1 MMTPKKRR
9 FAEEYLLDLNAT
21 AAARRA
27 GYSAHTA
34 EQQGPRLLGDVG
46 VQAAIAEAQAKR
58 AERTQID
65 ADWVLKRLAAM
76 ADADL
81 ADLHNSDGTLRP
93 VADWP
98 EVWRRG
104 LVAGIEADESTVGGE
119 KIVTT
124 RKVKLA
130 DRLKAIELIG
140 RHVAVGAWRE
150 KVEHTGPGGG
160 PVQTVNMTPDEFRA
174 MAAEIAGRV

>member
-1 MMTPKKRR
+1 MMTPKKRL
-9 FAEEYLLDLNAT
+9 FVAEFLTDLNAT
-21 AAARRA
+21 AAAQRA
-27 GYSAHTA
+27 GYSARTA
-34 EQQGPRLLGDVG
+34 KQQGSRLLTDVD
-46 VQAAIAEAQAKR
+46 VQAAITQAQAQR

-81 ADLHNSDGTLRP
+81 SELHNDDGTLRP
-93 VADWP
+93 IKDWP
-98 EVWRRG
+98 KVWRQG
-104 LVAGIEADESTVGGE
+104 LVAGIEVDESLINGAMS
-119 KIVTT
+119 VTT

-140 RHVAVGAWRE
+140 RHVTVGAWKE

-160 PVQTVNMTPDEFRA
+160 PVQMVNMTPDEFRA
-174 MAAEIAGRV
+174 IAAEIAGRV